1 MLRYCTA
8 FFTRRSSLL
17 PPASSEPR
25 VTGCF
30 ASAPTRPGCI
40 QPHGFAC
47 PRLFFLMQARE
58 GVNLLSGKNATD
70 GKASET
76 HSASNETVR
85 WGGAV
90 ACAFV
95 GGWVG
100 GVQKWCAVV
109 AGLQS
114 GRSNVRPP
122 MRRRPCPLD
131 GPSPLRLEKACMCAV
146 LTAFSAAPQVVVS
159 YFKPNVTLAMVDDFR
174 CEPS

>member
-1 MLRYCTA
+1 MKTGEEGGGACVVVCWRVGWWGFVPTAGERGGAGAGASGSGTTCRHAGDSTPPQVLCSVRLRYCTA

-25 VTGCF
+25 VTGWF

-90 ACAFV
+90 ACACLLV

-100 GVQKWCAVV
+100 YRSGVRWWRACKV
-109 AGLQS
+109 ADL
-114 GRSNVRPP
+114 
-122 MRRRPCPLD
+122 M
-131 GPSPLRLEKACMCAV
+131 
-146 LTAFSAAPQVVVS
+146 
-159 YFKPNVTLAMVDDFR
+159 
-174 CEPS
+174 